1 MQWMVRRVH
10 LLQKNR
16 IGGIMFEKSSL
27 PRYQKIALDI
37 ANAIYKGHIQV
48 GQKLHGRSTL
58 AGKYNVSP
66 ETIRRSIKL
75 LEDVGVVESSR
86 GSGIIVLS
94 KENAF
99 VYINKFQNIE
109 SVAYHKKRI
118 LALVE
123 EKKKIDQQI
132 MESIDKII
140 DYSGILSNVSPI
152 TPLEIE
158 IPSDSKIIGESI
170 EDVKFWQYTGSTI
183 VGIKRKG
190 EIILSPGPYATFE
203 EEDVLVVIG
212 DPKVYEAVRL
222 FLNEK

>member
-1 MQWMVRRVH
+1 MNV
-10 LLQKNR
+10 
-16 IGGIMFEKSSL
+16 IFEESSL

-37 ANAIYKGHIQV
+37 ANAIYKGHIQE

-66 ETIRRSIKL
+66 ETIRRAIKL

-86 GSGIIVLS
+86 GSGINILS

-109 SVAYHKKRI
+109 SIEYHKKRI
-118 LALVE
+118 VSLNNQ
-123 EKKKIDQQI
+123 KKQIDQQI
-132 MESIDKII
+132 MESLDKII
-140 DYSGILSNVSPI
+140 DYSGTLSNISPI

-158 IPSDSKIIGESI
+158 IPIGSKIIGESI

-183 VGIKRKG
+183 VGIKRNG

-212 DPKVYEAVRL
+212 APEVYDAVRL
-222 FLNEK
+222 FLNEKQ

>member
-1 MQWMVRRVH
+1 
-10 LLQKNR
+10 
-16 IGGIMFEKSSL
+16 MFEESLL

-37 ANAIYKGHIQV
+37 ANAIYKGNIKE

-66 ETIRRSIKL
+66 ETIRRAIKL
-75 LEDVGVVESSR
+75 LEDVEVVESSR
-86 GSGIIVLS
+86 GSGITVLS

-109 SVAYHKKRI
+109 SIGYHKKRI
-118 LALVE
+118 IALTNQ
-123 EKKKIDQQI
+123 KKEIDQQI
-132 MESIDKII
+132 MESIGKII
-140 DYSGILSNVSPI
+140 DYSGTLSNISPI

-158 IPSDSKIIGESI
+158 IPAGSKIIGESI

-203 EEDVLVVIG
+203 EEDILVVIG
-212 DPKVYEAVRL
+212 APEVYDAVRL
-222 FLNEK
+222 FLNEE

>member
-1 MQWMVRRVH
+1 VSF
-10 LLQKNR
+10 
-16 IGGIMFEKSSL
+16 IFEESLL

-37 ANAIYKGHIQV
+37 ANAIYKGNIKE

-66 ETIRRSIKL
+66 ETIRRAIKL
-75 LEDVGVVESSR
+75 LEDVEVVESSR
-86 GSGIIVLS
+86 GSGITVLS

-109 SVAYHKKRI
+109 SIGYHKKRI
-118 LALVE
+118 IALTNQ
-123 EKKKIDQQI
+123 KKEIDQQI
-132 MESIDKII
+132 MESIGKII
-140 DYSGILSNVSPI
+140 DYSGTLSNISPI

-158 IPSDSKIIGESI
+158 IPAGSKIIGESI

-203 EEDVLVVIG
+203 EEDILVVIG
-212 DPKVYEAVRL
+212 APEVYDAVRL
-222 FLNEK
+222 FLNEE

>member
-1 MQWMVRRVH
+1 MKV
-10 LLQKNR
+10 
-16 IGGIMFEKSSL
+16 IFEETSL
-27 PRYQKIALDI
+27 PRYQKISLDI
-37 ANAIYKGHIQV
+37 ANAIYKGRIKE

-66 ETIRRSIKL
+66 ETIRRAIKL

-86 GSGIIVLS
+86 GSGINVLS

-99 VYINKFQNIE
+99 FYINKFQNIE
-109 SVAYHKKRI
+109 SIEHHKKRI
-118 LALVE
+118 ISLTNQ
-123 EKKKIDQQI
+123 KKQIDKKI
-132 MESIDKII
+132 MESIGKII
-140 DYSGILSNVSPI
+140 DYSGTLSNISPI

-158 IPSDSKIIGESI
+158 IPPDSKIIGESI

-183 VGIKRKG
+183 VGIKRKD

-203 EEDVLVVIG
+203 KEDVLVVIG
-212 DPKVYEAVRL
+212 DPEVYDAVRL

>member
-1 MQWMVRRVH
+1 MSF
-10 LLQKNR
+10 
-16 IGGIMFEKSSL
+16 IFEESLL

-37 ANAIYKGHIQV
+37 ANAIYKGNIKE

-66 ETIRRSIKL
+66 ETIRRAIKL
-75 LEDVGVVESSR
+75 LEDVEVVESSR
-86 GSGIIVLS
+86 GSGITVLS

-109 SVAYHKKRI
+109 SIGYHKKRI
-118 LALVE
+118 IALTNQ
-123 EKKKIDQQI
+123 KKEIDQQI
-132 MESIDKII
+132 MESIGKII
-140 DYSGILSNVSPI
+140 DYSGTLSNISPI

-158 IPSDSKIIGESI
+158 IPAGSKIIGESI

-203 EEDVLVVIG
+203 EEDILVVIG
-212 DPKVYEAVRL
+212 APEVYDAVRL
-222 FLNEK
+222 FLNEE

>member
-1 MQWMVRRVH
+1 MVRQEH
-10 LLQKNR
+10 LLQNKGY
-16 IGGIMFEKSSL
+16 IGWGDLIIEKSSL

-37 ANAIYKGHIQV
+37 ATAIYKGHIKE
-48 GQKLHGRSTL
+48 GQRLHGRSTL

-66 ETIRRSIKL
+66 ETIRRAIKL

-86 GSGIIVLS
+86 GSGITVLS
-94 KENAF
+94 KEHAF

-109 SVAYHKKRI
+109 SVAFH
-118 LALVE
+118 
-123 EKKKIDQQI
+123 KKKILSLMKQQKQIDEDI
-132 MESIDKII
+132 MESIEKII
-140 DYSGILSNVSPI
+140 DYSGRLSNISPI

-158 IPSDSKIIGESI
+158 IPKGSKIIGESI
-170 EDVKFWQYTGSTI
+170 EDVKFWQYTGATI

-190 EIILSPGPYATFE
+190 DIILSPGPYATFE

-212 DPKVYEAVRL
+212 APEVYDVVRL